1 MNTENE
7 SKNTKDEVLF
17 VKVSSDEK
25 AEINEF
31 VAQQGGD
38 MTVSRFVRE
47 SIRKNMA
54 AAKLEA
60 EPAAAG
66 N

>member
-1 MNTENE
+1 MENE
-7 SKNTKDEVLF
+7 TKNTKDEVLF

-25 AEINEF
+25 AEINEI

-47 SIRKNMA
+47 SVRKNIA
-54 AAKLEA
+54 SIREA
-60 EPAAAG
+60 DAAG
-66 N
+66 VAA